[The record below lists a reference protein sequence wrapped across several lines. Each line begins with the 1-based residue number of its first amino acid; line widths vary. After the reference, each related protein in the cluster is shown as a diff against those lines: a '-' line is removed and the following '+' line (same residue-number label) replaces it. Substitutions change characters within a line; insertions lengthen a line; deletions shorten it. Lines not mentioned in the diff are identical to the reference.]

1 MTVEKRRP
9 PRGGASPAP
18 VEDRAGVR
26 RIVTRLAAVVVAVAA
41 ALTISR
47 NGFIDLNVYRVAGQ
61 AYLDGVG
68 LYGAEFHSRS
78 SLSYIYG
85 PVGAVAMVPLAL
97 VPQLFTQVLWTAL
110 GVAVLWWV
118 LRTVCDRL
126 GLASTSATALLL
138 LTPAVLVGPVR
149 DTLGYGQIN
158 LLLMGLVVLDATGVL
173 PKRSRGVGIGLAAAV
188 KMTPAAFGLLLL
200 VRKDYPSVVRAA
212 GAFLLAGAAGFV
224 FAPADSRE
232 YWTVVFFDTGRGGSY
247 RYGPNQAITGI
258 LARMGLV
265 EPTATVVWLGAVV
278 LVVAAAAYAARK
290 FTASGEHVLAL
301 GVVALAALLASP
313 LSVSH
318 HWVYVALLL
327 PLLLAPQYR
336 SWRYPLAGAAIVF
349 FLSLHNEVPMSGERE
364 LHWNPVQQVL
374 GNSEGVV
381 GMALLVAAV
390 VVAHRRRP
398 ALATD
403 VTAVERVVQP

>member
-1 MTVEKRRP
+1 MEKRRP
-9 PRGGASPAP
+9 PGRGASAAP
-18 VEDRAGVR
+18 VEDRVGVR
-26 RIVTRLAAVVVAVAA
+26 RIMTRLVAVVVAVAA
-41 ALTISR
+41 ALTIADK
-47 NGFIDLNVYRVAGQ
+47 GFIDLDVYRAAGR

-78 SLSYIYG
+78 SLAYIYG

-97 VPQLFTQVLWTAL
+97 VPKLITDALWTAAS
-110 GVAVLWWV
+110 VAVLWWV

-138 LTPAVLVGPVR
+138 LTPAVLIGPVR
-149 DTLGYGQIN
+149 ETLGYGQIN

-173 PKRSRGVGIGLAAAV
+173 PKRFRGVGIGLAAAV

-232 YWTVVFFDTGRGGSY
+232 YWTVVFFDTGRGGSQL
-247 RYGPNQAITGI
+247 YGPNQSITGI
-258 LARMGLV
+258 LARFGLV
-265 EPTATVVWLGAVV
+265 APTATVVWLGAIV
-278 LVVAAAAYAARK
+278 LVAAAAAYAARK

-318 HWVYVALLL
+318 HWVYVCLLL
-327 PLLLAPQYR
+327 PLLLAPRYR
-336 SWRYPLAGAAIVF
+336 SWRWPLVGVAVVF
-349 FLSLHNEVPMSGERE
+349 YLSLFNELPLTGDRE
-364 LHWNPVQQVL
+364 LDWTPVQQVL
-374 GNSEGVV
+374 GNSEGFVAI
-381 GMALLVAAV
+381 ALFVAAV
-390 VVAHRRRP
+390 LVARRRRP
-398 ALATD
+398 GPATD
-403 VTAVERVVQP
+403 VTLEERVAQP